1 MCMSV
6 ENNWDDLKK
15 TAEQSK
21 IRELLEKQGLNP
33 DEIGKIAKVSVSSY
47 QTVAKDED
55 GNPQVFDL
63 EGIKY
68 VIHPAWNDG
77 PQWEI
82 VRPADPVQ
90 VNLSYEPTRHVKE
103 NTKMRCAFILPDPQI
118 GYRRYEDGTLDPFHD
133 EMAID
138 VALQIM
144 AYVQE
149 NYGIDVVINLGDFL
163 DLPEHSKYI
172 QEAAFANTTQAAI
185 NYGHSFLAKQRAIAP
200 DARLILLEGNHDDR
214 LSLYATRNARASYG
228 LKRATDIDGD
238 PVLSVQNLL
247 CLKELG
253 VEFYDKY
260 PSQESYIW
268 LGKYLRAMH
277 GNKVRSNGSTAAAY
291 TNDAPHLSTIF
302 GHIHRIEMQYKTT
315 FDAEGPIRSVAFSPG
330 CLCRV
335 DGAVPSVNSG
345 VGSDGRPGLHFEN
358 WQQGIGIVWYNE
370 ETGRFSI
377 EAVHII
383 EGTALYQG
391 LEFQCNESL
400 AQTRLSN
407 GQ

>member
-1 MCMSV
+1 MSV
-6 ENNWDDLKK
+6 ENNWEDLKK

-68 VIHPAWNDG
+68 VIHPAWNEG

-90 VNLSYEPTRHVKE
+90 VNLGWTPKSHDKSD
-103 NTKMRCAFILPDPQI
+103 TKMRCAFILPDPQI

-138 VALQIM
+138 VALQVM

-149 NYGIDVVINLGDFL
+149 KYGIDVVINLGDFL

-185 NYGHSFLAKQRAIAP
+185 NYGHEFLAKQRAIAP
-200 DARLILLEGNHDDR
+200 DARIILLEGNHDDR

-228 LKRATDIDGD
+228 LKRADSPDGD

-277 GNKVRSNGSTAAAY
+277 GNKVRSTYTESKCNIEQLLMQMVRFEASLSRQGVSAELMEQYRLLILELALTEDQDSITKIGNKVSELFGLIQKQAA
-291 TNDAPHLSTIF
+291 S
-302 GHIHRIEMQYKTT
+302 Q
-315 FDAEGPIRSVAFSPG
+315 
-330 CLCRV
+330 
-335 DGAVPSVNSG
+335 
-345 VGSDGRPGLHFEN
+345 
-358 WQQGIGIVWYNE
+358 
-370 ETGRFSI
+370 
-377 EAVHII
+377 
-383 EGTALYQG
+383 
-391 LEFQCNESL
+391 
-400 AQTRLSN
+400 
-407 GQ
+407 